1 MKALFK
7 HVAACA
13 LLLAAASGAMAQ
25 KIKVGM
31 LPLNHNTPMY
41 AQEAGIFKKY
51 GLDVEVVTFQAGP
64 AMVQAVLSGDIVG
77 GSFGPIP
84 MLNLAANGAPVYALA
99 MDGFHTPKH
108 PAAAIMIRPDDSSIK
123 SFNDLKGKN
132 VGQLAAGTLTAMR
145 LTMAT
150 EKYNMKRTDFREI
163 FVPFPQMGQ
172 LLASKQVDAIYTWPP
187 FDTLV
192 QKAGQGK
199 ILVDD
204 TEWTPYAVASHLGV
218 SKAWADKNPEAAKN
232 LAKAYIEAGRW
243 VNDNPAEARKV
254 AAKYMKL
261 PDDVARD
268 MRMMYWARNG
278 LNIMPSIW
286 DQYLMMVK
294 TGVLKPVANPQAMMD
309 THYIQPG
316 QRFVVPALR
325 ELGIQPDPLTDSLR
339 KTKLHYLEGD
349 VSKYLGPWER

>member
-1 MKALFK
+1 MKLFFKLLGALTLT
-7 HVAACA
+7 A
-13 LLLAAASGAMAQ
+13 LTATGAWAQ

-41 AQEAGIFKKY
+41 AQEAGFFKKN

-64 AMVQAVLSGDIVG
+64 AMVQAILSGDIVG

-108 PAAAIMIRPDDSSIK
+108 PAAAIMIRPDDNSIK
-123 SFNDLKGKN
+123 SFADLKGKN

-145 LTMAT
+145 LTMAA
-150 EKYNMKRTDFREI
+150 EKYNMKRTDFREV

-204 TEWTPYAVASHLGV
+204 TDWSPYAVASHLGV
-218 SKAWADKNPEAAKN
+218 SKTWADKNPDMAKN

-243 VNDNPAEARKV
+243 ANDNPAEARRV
-254 AAKYMKL
+254 AAQYMKL
-261 PDDVARD
+261 PEDVAKD
-268 MRMMYWARNG
+268 MRMMYWSRNG

-309 THYIQPG
+309 AYYIQPG

-339 KTKLHYLEGD
+339 KTKLHYLDAD
-349 VSKYLGPWER
+349 VSTYLAPWER